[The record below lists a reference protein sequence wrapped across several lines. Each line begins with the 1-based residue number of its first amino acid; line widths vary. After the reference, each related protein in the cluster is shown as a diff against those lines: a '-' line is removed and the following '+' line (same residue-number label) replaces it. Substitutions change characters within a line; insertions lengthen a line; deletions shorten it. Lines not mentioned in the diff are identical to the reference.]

1 MSRHPQKPRLA
12 WALTG
17 SGHFFTECMDLMHE
31 IGELDVFVSK
41 AGAEVVRMYKHDL
54 AMLPEPARV
63 FRDTTA
69 SAAPGPI
76 QATRRP
82 YRSPSTEQLISVP
95 GHSLS
100 LSRRIQRS
108 PSKRSNLRREVTAKT
123 SSGFVSAPSAQT
135 WVLVMLDVRDG
146 AGKNPRSG

>member
-69 SAAPGPI
+69 SHGVDFVHRSSRWLGEFRHRQLKTPPTFSGGGVAAEDVDGDGDCDLLFVGGARSMPSSSPP
-76 QATRRP
+76 TMNMPRR
-82 YRSPSTEQLISVP
+82 
-95 GHSLS
+95 HLS
-100 LSRRIQRS
+100 KGR
-108 PSKRSNLRREVTAKT
+108 
-123 SSGFVSAPSAQT
+123 
-135 WVLVMLDVRDG
+135 
-146 AGKNPRSG
+146 